1 MLENTHRFA
10 IHIRICKEATDEDRA
25 TALGQLHKTKKYG
38 MKVNRKPDSDLDKF
52 MRHPEVS
59 KIINDHLASLV
70 ALSAHETL
78 PAGSS
83 LTMIQ
88 HDHYSSHKHYG
99 LDDHMKFSAP
109 VRDAQTKNSCL
120 PMLELKDASVYC
132 PSSMVSAASNVSGDD
147 YFDSCYHYYA
157 PPPSAVYSAAA
168 ATSDPTDVLARE
180 TARYRISDSHHNL
193 NSPDISTK
201 TFYERHVPAI
211 GNDTF
216 QLLDPMTQCLRH
228 ECYQTPGITS
238 SRYHQQQQQHS
249 SSWRVP
255 YSPSF
260 IEPDAPP
267 LDSQSC
273 LF

>member
-25 TALGQLHKTKKYG
+25 TALGQLSKTKKYG

-59 KIINDHLASLV
+59 KLINEHLASLV
-70 ALSAHETL
+70 ALSAQEQTL

-83 LTMIQ
+83 STMIQ

-109 VRDAQTKNSCL
+109 VRDAQTKTSCL
-120 PMLELKDASVYC
+120 PMLELKDASVC
-132 PSSMVSAASNVSGDD
+132 PSSMVSASSKVSDD
-147 YFDSCYHYYA
+147 YFDSYYHYYA
-157 PPPSAVYSAAA
+157 PPSSTVYSTAA
-168 ATSDPTDVLARE
+168 ATAAPTDVLARE
-180 TARYRISDSHHNL
+180 TARYRISDNHHNL
-193 NSPDISTK
+193 DSPADISAK
-201 TFYERHVPAI
+201 AFYD
-211 GNDTF
+211 NDTF
-216 QLLDPMTQCLRH
+216 QLLDPMTQYLRH
-228 ECYQTPGITS
+228 DCYQTPGITS
-238 SRYHQQQQQHS
+238 SRHHQQQQHHS

-260 IEPDAPP
+260 IEPDAKP